1 MPMMDSWAF
10 LYEKIMSNQLN
21 RQFQNQNSIGTVIAV
36 DAAKGKIRLKV
47 GDNETDW
54 ISIPAMATGVVKI
67 WRCPTIGEQFSL
79 TAQGGELSNSVPQ
92 ASLWSDDNPPPSTD
106 PDEVFIQLGDQSIV
120 VNTKTGE
127 ANFKLTKCTF
137 DCAETHFKGK
147 VLVDETLDADG
158 KITSKEDVEAQGIS
172 LTKHKTSGVKGGSD
186 ESGVPIP

>member
-1 MPMMDSWAF
+1 MN
-10 LYEKIMSNQLN
+10 NQLN

-36 DAAKGKIRLKV
+36 DAAKGKIRLQI

-54 ISIPAMATGVVKI
+54 ISIPTMAAGVVKI

-92 ASLWSDDNPPPSTD
+92 ASLWSDDNPPPSTN

-127 ANFKLTKCTF
+127 AHFKLAKCTF
-137 DCAETHFKGK
+137 DCPETHFKGK

-158 KITSKEDVEAQGIS
+158 KITSKEDVIALDIS
-172 LTKHKTSGVKGGSD
+172 LTKHKTSGVRGGSD
-186 ESGVPIP
+186 TSGVPIP

>member
-1 MPMMDSWAF
+1 
-10 LYEKIMSNQLN
+10 MSNQLN

-36 DAAKGKIRLKV
+36 DAAKGKIRLKI
-47 GDNETDW
+47 GDNESDW
-54 ISIPAMATGVVKI
+54 ISIPAVATGIVKV
-67 WRCPTIGEQFSL
+67 WRCPSIGEQFSL

-127 ANFKLTKCTF
+127 ANFTLTKCTF
-137 DCAETHFKGK
+137 HCPETHFKGK

-158 KITSKEDVEAQGIS
+158 KITSKEDVEALGIS
-172 LTKHKTSGVKGGSD
+172 LTKHKTSGVQSGTST
-186 ESGVPIP
+186 SGVPIP